1 MNNKEINMAEFAHLL
16 VMGVKPK
23 EEKKLKIIN

>member
-23 EEKKLKIIN
+23 EEEK